1 MERNLAPEFLQI
13 GRKFLRQKRIQPT
26 QKQNALSGE
35 LCKDKG
41 MTSDMSSYMTYK
53 KKKVKKHSL
62 VGDTEI
68 GSSGR

>member
-13 GRKFLRQKRIQPT
+13 GRKLLRQKRIQPT

-53 KKKVKKHSL
+53 KK
-62 VGDTEI
+62 
-68 GSSGR
+68 